1 MGKEKSE
8 IIELLKSFKK
18 SINTKHKI
26 DRMILFGSIPK
37 GTATSESDVDV
48 ILVSDE
54 FEGKSSLKRPVP
66 FYLEWPFRIPV
77 DFICFTKIEFE
88 KLKKQVSIVSE
99 ALATGVE
106 I

>member
-8 IIELLKSFKK
+8 IINQLKSFKK
-18 SINTKHKI
+18 SINAKHKI
-26 DRMILFGSIPK
+26 DRMILFGSVPK
-37 GTATSESDVDV
+37 GTATSESDIDV

-54 FEGKSSLKRPVP
+54 FEGKSSLKRPVQ

-77 DFICFTKIEFE
+77 DFICFTKHEFE

-99 ALATGVE
+99 ALATGIE